1 MYKISCWKW
10 HKYTNVHRVLA
21 VTKIQWGTAS
31 WSGQFSKDFMKEDF
45 LLSWQ
50 QKRATQETVT
60 VGRKQE
66 YCISYTRKFTPQ
78 NLDLEKPYMGWLVQS
93 GAENT
98 TKASWKCWGF
108 FFLFFKYYGPFWC
121 CSVYF
126 EILETTSSDFLNVG
140 GAQFFGFVE
149 CLTLMKTID

>member
-1 MYKISCWKW
+1 MAFHLSYMYKISCWKW

-21 VTKIQWGTAS
+21 VTKIQWGMAS
-31 WSGQFSKDFMKEDF
+31 WSGQFSRDVMKEDF

-98 TKASWKCWGF
+98 SYTKASWKCWGL
-108 FFLFFKYYGPFWC
+108 FLFY
-121 CSVYF
+121 
-126 EILETTSSDFLNVG
+126 FLNTMALFDVVLCILRYLK
-140 GAQFFGFVE
+140 QPL
-149 CLTLMKTID
+149 LTF